1 MNLTKTLNSNEY
13 RQKAYK
19 LLFAISD
26 PTEKMVDSETYRKL
40 ESRTVVMPTRRGTPE
55 VNQMKGF
62 NTVIIDLYYGTLYVL
77 IMGGSTLLPFVNE
90 GTVTE
95 YEKNW

>member
-1 MNLTKTLNSNEY
+1 
-13 RQKAYK
+13 
-19 LLFAISD
+19 
-26 PTEKMVDSETYRKL
+26 
-40 ESRTVVMPTRRGTPE
+40 MPTRRGTPE

-95 YEKNW
+95 YEKNWQFRKSTHDVKLKREQDLSVSTDWKIY